1 MIYDC
6 FKTCNI
12 LIGMKKLLLILLCI
26 LISNNIFAQSNS
38 IGVFGGINVSNMKI
52 ENYSNNDSK
61 SLTRFVCG
69 IKYQRVFRKPFVID
83 AGIVYNTI
91 GCKIE
96 VNWRNENNEDLGTY
110 DTPWIHRYVSIPVTF
125 GYRFGDTFSII
136 PKIGIQMSYLID
148 SRIKGTNNGVMY
160 DNKIDLEYYNR
171 FDFAGVVDVELCY
184 DFNSNLGVFFD
195 LSGKYSFT
203 NSANFVNIYKDTTFY
218 HYSLST
224 VLGVKYSF

>member
-1 MIYDC
+1 
-6 FKTCNI
+6 
-12 LIGMKKLLLILLCI
+12 MKRFLLLFLLAIISTSIL
-26 LISNNIFAQSNS
+26 AQSNS

-52 ENYSNNDSK
+52 ENYYNNDSK

-69 IKYQRVFRKPFVID
+69 IKYQRVFSKPFVID

-110 DTPWIHRYVSIPVTF
+110 DTPWIHRYVSIPVAF
-125 GYRFGDTFSII
+125 GYKFGDAFSII
-136 PKIGIQMSYLID
+136 PKIGFQMSYLMD
-148 SRIKGTNNGVMY
+148 SRIKGANNGVTY
-160 DNKIDLEYYNR
+160 DNKLDLEYYNR

-184 DFNSNLGVFFD
+184 DFSSNWGMFFD

-203 NSANFVNIYKDTTFY
+203 NSANFVNIYKDTKLH
-218 HYSLST
+218 HYSLSA
-224 VLGVKYSF
+224 VCGVKYSF